1 MPADAPALRPPAP
14 GLATV
19 APPTAAASLVGP
31 AVTEDGTVAEVRPV
45 VVLAVV
51 LAVIETEADEAVEDV
66 AVEEV
71 TPADQVDGF
80 AWGLLSYWKTT
91 VLPKREGSK

>member
-1 MPADAPALRPPAP
+1 MPADAPALRPPP
-14 GLATV
+14 LELAAV

-31 AVTEDGTVAEVRPV
+31 AVAEDGTVADNRPV
-45 VVLAVV
+45 VALAVV
-51 LAVIETEADEAVEDV
+51 EVEADEVVEDV